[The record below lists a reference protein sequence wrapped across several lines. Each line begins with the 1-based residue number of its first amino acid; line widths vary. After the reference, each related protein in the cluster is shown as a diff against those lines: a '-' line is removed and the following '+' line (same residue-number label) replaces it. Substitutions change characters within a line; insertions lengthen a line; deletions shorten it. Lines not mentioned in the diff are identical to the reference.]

1 VGVRACVRDHAERVD
16 IIAVS
21 VCRWRL
27 DQSSPR
33 NLFRQ
38 HQTHPPH
45 ITTATT
51 LTNQILFHHLHNV
64 NRYYYKVSLVDL
76 STAELRSL
84 IARVR
89 AAGEKHLGSSLT
101 TAIPESVCDHPAVRA
116 EIDRCKAS
124 FALGASRSAGSTHTI
139 VDEASVTSSSARGEG
154 TVAHAAVAADAV
166 HTRAVDDSDSAA
178 SAVTPGRSSSV
189 ANDGSSCAEG
199 RIGDVHSGDG
209 ASVSG
214 ISNVSGTFIA
224 KGTGG
229 GGSSNTDA
237 MSGSNRH
244 GGLTHLEQ
252 QASLVGN
259 MQKFQ
264 LLGPKFCYVEFGAG
278 RGKLLHFVY
287 RAVGEG
293 VEVNFALTILW
304 AVTVFL
310 ALPSI

>member
-1 VGVRACVRDHAERVD
+1 VPLAPRP
-16 IIAVS
+16 IITA
-21 VCRWRL
+21 
-27 DQSSPR
+27 QSLPSTST
-33 NLFRQ
+33 Q
-38 HQTHPPH
+38 PPH

-51 LTNQILFHHLHNV
+51 LTNQIVFHHLHNV
-64 NRYYYKVSLVDL
+64 YGYYQKVSLVDL

-124 FALGASRSAGSTHTI
+124 FALGASRSADSARSI
-139 VDEASVTSSSARGEG
+139 VDDASVINSSARGEG
-154 TVAHAAVAADAV
+154 ITATAAVAADAV
-166 HTRAVDDSDSAA
+166 HTRAADDSDSAA
-178 SAVTPGRSSSV
+178 SAVTPRRSTSV
-189 ANDGSSCAEG
+189 SDDGSGGAEG
-199 RIGDVHSGDG
+199 RMGDAHSGDG
-209 ASVSG
+209 ASVIR
-214 ISNVSGTFIA
+214 ISNVSDTVVA

-229 GGSSNTDA
+229 GSSSNTDT

-259 MQKFQ
+259 MHKFQ

-293 VEVNFALTILW
+293 VEVRLALT
-304 AVTVFL
+304 T
-310 ALPSI
+310 